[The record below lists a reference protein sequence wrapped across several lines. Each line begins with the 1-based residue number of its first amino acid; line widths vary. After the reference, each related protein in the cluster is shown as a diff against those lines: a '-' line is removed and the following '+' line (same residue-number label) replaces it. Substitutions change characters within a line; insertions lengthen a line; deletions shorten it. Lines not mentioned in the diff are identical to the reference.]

1 MDTLASL
8 LEQAGYDFLVRG
20 EEAHL
25 VFTDGRVRW
34 HAVCVEQKE
43 AVLIYSRYPFRMEDE
58 TQALYACN
66 RINAVDLWGHFYL
79 EDGAVVVRTR
89 VDLTDA
95 FYAPELFLR
104 GIGAHCASVSG
115 HWREL
120 FARAGGNPP
129 RLKSVG
135 L

>member
-43 AVLIYSRYPFRMEDE
+43 AVLIYCRYP
-58 TQALYACN
+58 CN

>member
-25 VFTDGRVRW
+25 IFTDGRVRW
-34 HAVCVEQKE
+34 HAVCVEQAE
-43 AVLIYSRYPFRMEDE
+43 AVLIYSKYPFRMEDE
-58 TQALYACN
+58 TRGLRARNQL
-66 RINAVDLWGHFYL
+66 NAAHPRAHFYF
-79 EDGAVVVRTR
+79 EDGGVIVRTR

-95 FYAPELFLR
+95 FYARELFLR
-104 GIGAHCASVSG
+104 GAGAHCASVSG

-120 FARAGGNPP
+120 FACAGKNPP
-129 RLKSVG
+129 HFQITG
-135 L
+135 

>member
-43 AVLIYSRYPFRMEDE
+43 AVLIDRR
-58 TQALYACN
+58 C
-66 RINAVDLWGHFYL
+66 
-79 EDGAVVVRTR
+79 
-89 VDLTDA
+89 
-95 FYAPELFLR
+95 LR
-104 GIGAHCASVSG
+104 
-115 HWREL
+115 R
-120 FARAGGNPP
+120 
-129 RLKSVG
+129 K
-135 L
+135 

>member
-66 RINAVDLWGHFYL
+66 RINAVDLWGAFLFGGWRRRRPHPCGPDRCVL
-79 EDGAVVVRTR
+79 CAGAV
-89 VDLTDA
+89 
-95 FYAPELFLR
+95 
-104 GIGAHCASVSG
+104 
-115 HWREL
+115 
-120 FARAGGNPP
+120 FARHRRALRVGIRPLAGVVCPGW
-129 RLKSVG
+129 RKFAEA
-135 L
+135 

>member
-79 EDGAVVVRTR
+79 EDGAVVVRTPCGPDR
-89 VDLTDA
+89 CVLCA
-95 FYAPELFLR
+95 
-104 GIGAHCASVSG
+104 GAV
-115 HWREL
+115 
-120 FARAGGNPP
+120 FARHRRALRVGIRPLAGVVCPGW
-129 RLKSVG
+129 RKSAEA
-135 L
+135 